1 VRSKEHEQPTVTV
14 SKQESEAMSAAL
26 DDVINKRTYGPL
38 RYLLT
43 RQTFWVLM
51 ATIAACLMVAAGSD
65 KFLTGQN
72 LFNVTRNF
80 ALIAIA
86 VLGMTA
92 VIITGGIDLSVG
104 SVMGLTAMITGMVM
118 AAGYSPTLAIGAG
131 LSVALLVGLFNGFMV
146 AYVKMPSFVVT
157 LGVLSIARSQGQV
170 ISSNKGVYDFGPYKE
185 ALHWLGGQSTF
196 GIPNPVLVLI
206 FLGLLTGFL
215 LRWTRWGAHVFA
227 VGGNEKAARLTGVS
241 VRQIKLSVY
250 VFSALMAGIAG
261 ILMAGWLGSV
271 TQNLGE
277 QKELTVIAA
286 TVIGGT
292 NLMGGSGT
300 ALGGIIGAALIEVIR
315 NSLTL
320 LGISTFWQGTFVGSC
335 IIVAALFDCL
345 KRIRETD

>member
-1 VRSKEHEQPTVTV
+1 
-14 SKQESEAMSAAL
+14 MSAAL
-26 DDVINKRTYGPL
+26 EDVINKRTHGPL
-38 RYLLT
+38 AYLLT
-43 RQTFWVLM
+43 RQTFWVFL
-51 ATIAACLMVAAGSD
+51 ATVAACILVAFGSD

-80 ALIAIA
+80 AFVAIA
-86 VLGMTA
+86 ALGMTA

-104 SVMGLTAMITGMVM
+104 SVMGFSAMMTGM
-118 AAGYSPTLAIGAG
+118 ALGAGYSAPVSVVAG
-131 LSVALLVGLFNGFMV
+131 LSVALLVGLFNGVMV

-170 ISSNKGVYDFGPYKE
+170 ISDNKGVYDFGTYGE
-185 ALHWLGGQSTF
+185 TVLWLGGKSTL

-206 FLGLLTGFL
+206 ALTLITGFL

-241 VRQIKLSVY
+241 VNQVKLSVY

-277 QKELTVIAA
+277 GKELTVIAA

-300 ALGGIIGAALIEVIR
+300 ALGGVIGAALIEVIR

-320 LGISTFWQGTFVGSC
+320 LGISTFWQGTFIGSC
-335 IIVAALFDCL
+335 IVIAVLFDCL

>member
-1 VRSKEHEQPTVTV
+1 
-14 SKQESEAMSAAL
+14 MSAAL
-26 DDVINKRTYGPL
+26 EEVINKRTHGPL
-38 RYLLT
+38 AYLLT
-43 RQTFWVLM
+43 RQTFWVFL
-51 ATIAACLMVAAGSD
+51 ATVAACILVAFGSD

-80 ALIAIA
+80 AFVAIA
-86 VLGMTA
+86 ALGMTA

-104 SVMGLTAMITGMVM
+104 SVMGLSAMITGMVM
-118 AAGYSPTLAIGAG
+118 AAGYPVPLGIVAG

-157 LGVLSIARSQGQV
+157 LGMLSIARSQGQV
-170 ISSNKGVYDFGPYKE
+170 ISNNKGVYDFGPYKE
-185 ALHWLGGQSTF
+185 GLLWLGGQSTF
-196 GIPNPVLVLI
+196 GIPNPLLILIVLV
-206 FLGLLTGFL
+206 LLTGFL

-227 VGGNEKAARLTGVS
+227 IGGNERAARLTGVS
-241 VRQIKLSVY
+241 VRQVKLSVY
-250 VFSALMAGIAG
+250 VFSAFMAGVAG

-277 QKELTVIAA
+277 GKELTVIAA

-300 ALGGIIGAALIEVIR
+300 AIGGVIGAALIEVIR

-320 LGISTFWQGTFVGSC
+320 LGINTFWQNTFIGSC
-335 IIVAALFDCL
+335 IIIAALFDCL